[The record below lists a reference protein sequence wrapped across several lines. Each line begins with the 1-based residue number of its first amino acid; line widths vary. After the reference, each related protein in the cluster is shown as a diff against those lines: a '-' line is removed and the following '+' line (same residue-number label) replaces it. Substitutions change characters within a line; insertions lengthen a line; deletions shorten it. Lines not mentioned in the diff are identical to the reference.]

1 MIEMNPKLYAWLQ
14 KKFYYDNHNKYKKYF
29 YEWVS
34 NIIQNQ
40 IDGFEHQ
47 MEVEESGVLNC
58 QTIKKKMSENNDN

>member
-1 MIEMNPKLYAWLQ
+1 MDPKLYTWLQ
-14 KKFYYDNHNKYKKYF
+14 RKFYYDNHNKYKKYF

-58 QTIKKKMSENNDN
+58 QTIKKKARKNNDS